1 MNYCITMEQT
11 RRIAVFFEADTDE
24 DAEAKAAQIN
34 RLTSSDDFVAGDD
47 ERDYAV
53 SNTDTG
59 QTILDWE

>member
-53 SNTDTG
+53 CNSDTG

>member
-34 RLTSSDDFVAGDD
+34 RLTSSDDFAAGDD

-53 SNTDTG
+53 CNTDTG
-59 QTILDWE
+59 QTIFDWE